1 MKEDIKTIHD
11 LLKDAIFG
19 LLSDPKIVKTTD
31 QRTMQGLHLL
41 SEVAQNLYAACINL
55 DLIEKEKDP
64 VRQQRPID

>member
-11 LLKDAIFG
+11 LLKETIFG

-31 QRTMQGLHLL
+31 QRVMQGLHLL
-41 SEVAQNLYAACINL
+41 NEAAQNLHAACINL
-55 DLIEKEKDP
+55 DLVEKEKDP